1 MYHTFSPSPVKEGR
15 RILGEKTPNA
25 CLSPA
30 HHRHASASPVKSQL
44 TTSPRKLLPSPSFAG
59 QKRSIDQVD
68 HDQTRVNKHGV
79 LSPRKEAPRG
89 HASQTGTQTLST
101 VPEDIQLSQEPRP
114 DALNPETSQPQ
125 QEQSSSQ
132 TTELAEPVSP
142 ETTVPEDPSTRKSFI
157 QQKANLLRSRIQ
169 NAMRHVHDPQFDR
182 RLSELEAHSRKYPRL
197 SRPDLLE
204 TPTQRKFTPHLSND
218 TATPSSAAPPRALQP
233 ALELHPGLSSPP
245 LSAGAAYLPDPL
257 RTPTQ
262 KHHPRQG
269 AHSPMQLSSPP
280 ASASRRRHVDRGL
293 NPDQTEESREDG
305 ERQQS
310 TPPQKGEG
318 DGDGD
323 AVDGLLKLMNTADQ
337 HGSPAA

>member
-1 MYHTFSPSPVKEGR
+1 
-15 RILGEKTPNA
+15 
-25 CLSPA
+25 
-30 HHRHASASPVKSQL
+30 
-44 TTSPRKLLPSPSFAG
+44 
-59 QKRSIDQVD
+59 
-68 HDQTRVNKHGV
+68 
-79 LSPRKEAPRG
+79 
-89 HASQTGTQTLST
+89 
-101 VPEDIQLSQEPRP
+101 
-114 DALNPETSQPQ
+114 
-125 QEQSSSQ
+125 
-132 TTELAEPVSP
+132 
-142 ETTVPEDPSTRKSFI
+142 
-157 QQKANLLRSRIQ
+157 
-169 NAMRHVHDPQFDR
+169 MRHVRDPQFDR

-218 TATPSSAAPPRALQP
+218 TATPSAVPPRALQP

-262 KHHPRQG
+262 KHRPRQG

-280 ASASRRRHVDRGL
+280 ASASRRRYADRGL
-293 NPDQTEESREDG
+293 NPGQTEESREDG

-310 TPPQKGEG
+310 TPSQKGAADGDG

-337 HGSPAA
+337 HDSPAPRTS